1 MVSAGSMRRS
11 STGLG
16 TLPNTLRS
24 RRALTTSALARMRDN
39 EPMKPTTTPRPW
51 RRSQTLCRHEL
62 IATMPLAQGSPCGKF
77 VPWPSPRQIFSN
89 FQVES
94 RVSSLEFR
102 LSSFKYRLSTFDIHR
117 QSFATPAK
125 KVSNVDISL
134 LPLGRETAQVS
145 TVCTS

>member
-62 IATMPLAQGSPCGKF
+62 IATSYNASRSRF
-77 VPWPSPRQIFSN
+77 AVRQIRALAVSTTNFLKFSG
-89 FQVES
+89 QVSSLDS
-94 RVSSLEFR
+94 RVSSFDFRVSSIDFR
-102 LSSFKYRLSTFDIHR
+102 LSTSTDSHLQPQPR
-117 QSFATPAK
+117 RCRMS
-125 KVSNVDISL
+125 ISL
-134 LPLGRETAQVS
+134 YYL
-145 TVCTS
+145 